1 MDNTEIHVV
10 PNILMMVGLASIGTN
25 WFASRV
31 CQDSLD
37 ASRFPRWKVPLLAW
51 YAGAAL
57 LCCLLLAVVVLSY
70 ALQGRL
76 EESLK
81 VGETLQYDGSDAEV
95 SVSLR
100 PFQARTYLPCQTVLH
115 LKKYK

>member
-10 PNILMMVGLASIGTN
+10 PNILIMVGLASIGTN

-37 ASRFPRWKVPLLAW
+37 ASRFPRWKMLLMVWFAV
-51 YAGAAL
+51 AAL
-57 LCCLLLAVVVLSY
+57 LCYLLIIVVVLSY
-70 ALQGRL
+70 ALQGHL

-81 VGETLQYDGSDAEV
+81 VGGGRGGVDYLI
-95 SVSLR
+95 SV
-100 PFQARTYLPCQTVLH
+100 
-115 LKKYK
+115 

>member
-10 PNILMMVGLASIGTN
+10 PNILIMVGLASIGTN

-37 ASRFPRWKVPLLAW
+37 ASRFPRWKMLLMVWFAV
-51 YAGAAL
+51 AAL
-57 LCCLLLAVVVLSY
+57 LCYLLIIVVVLSY
-70 ALQGRL
+70 ALQGHL

-81 VGETLQYDGSDAEV
+81 VGGGRKGCRLFDLC
-95 SVSLR
+95 LR
-100 PFQARTYLPCQTVLH
+100 G
-115 LKKYK
+115 

>member
-10 PNILMMVGLASIGTN
+10 PNILIMVGLASIGTN

-37 ASRFPRWKVPLLAW
+37 ASRFPRWKMLLMIW
-51 YAGAAL
+51 FGVAAL
-57 LCCLLLAVVVLSY
+57 LCYLLIIVVVLSY
-70 ALQGRL
+70 ALQGHL

-81 VGETLQYDGSDAEV
+81 VRGQRRPSGQRLCSTMLDA
-95 SVSLR
+95 SPKQRFS
-100 PFQARTYLPCQTVLH
+100 
-115 LKKYK
+115 